1 MTNYAGGATPGAKG
15 VMTLLTELYINIRTR
30 IRGTSSLPF
39 TDYDLKVLS
48 LGDNKA
54 RSTAVPHP
62 PNSKFADFCFD
73 RCVGWLDKVGK
84 AVEKRAP
91 RVAGGVFKPLILST
105 GGFTSHETADEHKAW
120 REAMPEGV
128 PSPTEED

>member
-1 MTNYAGGATPGAKG
+1 MALSSKSSPP
-15 VMTLLTELYINIRTR
+15 TLSGQRRNDLR

-62 PNSKFADFCFD
+62 PNSKLADS
-73 RCVGWLDKVGK
+73 
-84 AVEKRAP
+84 A
-91 RVAGGVFKPLILST
+91 ST
-105 GGFTSHETADEHKAW
+105 GGLTSHETADELKAW

-128 PSPTEED
+128 FLRQQRRISVELVKARARTLVL